1 MGRKVQVRDSYL
13 GDVMSVARLRDA
25 ARIDSRLTPEQ
36 LQDVETHAAAL
47 MAALMNIENERATSN
62 AGQKNETRSA

>member
-25 ARIDSRLTPEQ
+25 ARIDSRLSPEQ
-36 LQDVETHAAAL
+36 LQQVEQKTAAL
-47 MAALMNIENERATSN
+47 IAVLTNIENERAVN
-62 AGQKNETRSA
+62 AGRKDETRSA